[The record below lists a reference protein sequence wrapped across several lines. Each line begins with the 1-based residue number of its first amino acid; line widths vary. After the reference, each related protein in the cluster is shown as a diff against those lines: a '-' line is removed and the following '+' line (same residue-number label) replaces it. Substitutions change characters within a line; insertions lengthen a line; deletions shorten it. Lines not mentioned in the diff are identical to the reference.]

1 MKARATCKRHFP
13 QKIDSQLQL
22 SAASHVYV
30 LFCSFSSPFV
40 VFYHFPLMLGL
51 FTDQEL
57 LMQVQEKWET
67 VDTTN
72 CIHELS
78 FLFLLDASTVPY
90 DGFWQKDSRMS
101 ALGMHGH
108 IHFLTVFS
116 IDYGLCS
123 TLIIMVAIQDKIH
136 GEKKAQTFLK
146 KMSQEQDFCLANHH
160 ILLHL
165 QPCWVV

>member
-1 MKARATCKRHFP
+1 MFPLFSSVIFISNLNVFRISLSKPWFLYTVLSVGDYLNDSWKLECGGSQNVSQVKSRRPRSIEDIIWMKARATCKRHFP

-90 DGFWQKDSRMS
+90 DGFW
-101 ALGMHGH
+101 
-108 IHFLTVFS
+108 
-116 IDYGLCS
+116 
-123 TLIIMVAIQDKIH
+123 
-136 GEKKAQTFLK
+136 
-146 KMSQEQDFCLANHH
+146 
-160 ILLHL
+160 
-165 QPCWVV
+165 